1 MKEDESHQQV
11 VALTYCSDCPLNRQ
25 NILLKNDEVITGD
38 TVFTI
43 NEMLESSK
51 PVLRIEL
58 VPTTKQ
64 IDSHTTTT
72 ADLKEERKLRIC
84 SAITRIMKARGTLDH
99 DTLVKEVTRMCS
111 SGFVPEP
118 SQITEQI
125 EELIRKMY
133 IERSNITEN
142 IYSYSP

>member
-1 MKEDESHQQV
+1 
-11 VALTYCSDCPLNRQ
+11 
-25 NILLKNDEVITGD
+25 LKTDEVITGD
-38 TVFTI
+38 TLFTI
-43 NEMLESSK
+43 NEKLESSK

-64 IDSHTTTT
+64 IDSHATTT

-84 SAITRIMKARGTLDH
+84 CAVSRIMKARRTLDH
-99 DTLVKEVTRMCS
+99 DTLVEEVTRMCS

-133 IERSNITEN
+133 LERTSVSEN
-142 IYSYSP
+142 IYSYIP